1 MPTNN
6 RNKEFEYSDSPRE
19 DPLLRINGKYQNHP
33 SIKLIKCKNKS
44 QTFKFRETYIDEIKK
59 SMENLDPKK
68 ATQKCDMN
76 RSIIRKM
83 RLFLQNIRVMI

>member
-19 DPLLRINGKYQNHP
+19 DPLLRINGKYQNRP

-44 QTFKFRETYIDEIKK
+44 QTFKFRETYRWNKK
-59 SMENLDPKK
+59 IYGKSWS
-68 ATQKCDMN
+68 QK
-76 RSIIRKM
+76 SISKM
-83 RLFLQNIRVMI
+83 WHE